1 MSIIPLAG
9 PAGHYVNWWVVHISV
24 TNLTIIVVM
33 VVVFVLALVLPFPGH
48 DQEEDAPMST
58 SPSWTVALRDRLSRT
73 VPPGQVAA

>member
-1 MSIIPLAG
+1 MAIIPLAG

-48 DQEEDAPMST
+48 DQEEDA
-58 SPSWTVALRDRLSRT
+58 R
-73 VPPGQVAA
+73 